1 MSINVNQFDR
11 MLKHATNPNAAEE
24 LLNRSPVKTIKP
36 GEFASG
42 AGPEVSVKEYRQ
54 LKVGVACIVARHT
67 RNPELQV
74 HIAKRDKRLA
84 VAEEFTRNEHLCP
97 AAVNIVRETFGRR
110 NEETGKLDER
120 GISPVFRT
128 RYNDLKDVVDTLA
141 TPYFGKGDEPVAER
155 CIEFIKEHGPET
167 GYTELFEGRDEK
179 VGFNVVQSSNL
190 EDMHLVLQAIP
201 AEHRGVALAR
211 WMCNARITDWSKTTW
226 EPILGLLN
234 NTVPAEREF
243 MGALNYLDS
252 ALNPSSHY
260 SLEESGAAQWTHVP
274 NTDCINMILDHT
286 SNEAFRAAALQ
297 YWDPSDEE
305 VTQVLD
311 RITSFEA
318 GSLNPVNKSY
328 KTDTID
334 QLTLKILDGQYR
346 FHPSLPLV
354 RNLIYVR
361 GGGVGRGDGVG
372 RFHWFA
378 NQVPL
383 TTVTKFLA
391 RCIQNRDISNWA
403 MTYGIAV
410 ALNTYGDPGDEFRD
424 LVFPVGG
431 SSRSGM
437 TPTFSYMEAI
447 CDGCSR
453 GSGWSDIGVNIE
465 TDEQVRKYLFNR
477 FTEAPRDFH
486 SALTA
491 EAMQYV
497 EDRFPDASRSLWST
511 ILDLWSD
518 WEDSFEE
525 LLDTAEVTAD
535 LEE

>member
-1 MSINVNQFDR
+1 MSINVEQFDR

-42 AGPEVSVKEYRQ
+42 TGPEVSVKEYRQ

-110 NEETGKLDER
+110 NEETGKIDER
-120 GISPVFRT
+120 GIASVFRA
-128 RYNDLKDVVDTLA
+128 RYNDLKDVVSTLA
-141 TPYFGKGDEPVAER
+141 TPHFGKDEELGAER
-155 CIEFIKEHGPET
+155 CIEFIKENGPET

-179 VGFNVVQSSNL
+179 VGFNVVQSSAL

-211 WMCNARITDWSKTTW
+211 WMRNAHITDWSKATW

-252 ALNPSSHY
+252 ALNTSCRH
-260 SLEESGAAQWTHVP
+260 SLEKSGDAQWTHVP
-274 NTDCINMILDHT
+274 NTNWINMVLKYT
-286 SNEAFRAAALQ
+286 SNEGFRAAALQ
-297 YWDPSDEE
+297 YWGPSDEE
-305 VTQVLD
+305 VTQVLS

-318 GSLNPVNKSY
+318 CSLNPVNKSY
-328 KTDTID
+328 KPDTID
-334 QLTLKILDGQYR
+334 QLTLKILDSQYR

-354 RNLIYVR
+354 RNLIESR
-361 GGGVGRGDGVG
+361 GGSVG

-391 RCIQNRDISNWA
+391 RCIQDRDINTWA
-403 MTYGIAV
+403 MTYGLAV

-424 LVFPVGG
+424 LVFPLVGG
-431 SSRSGM
+431 SSRRPG
-437 TPTFSYMEAI
+437 TRFTFSSMKAI
-447 CDGCSR
+447 YDGYSWS
-453 GSGWSDIGVNIE
+453 SGWIDIGVNIE
-465 TDEQVRKYLFNR
+465 TDAQVRKYLFNR

-486 SALTA
+486 FALTA
-491 EAMQYV
+491 EAMKYV

-525 LLDTAEVTAD
+525 MLDTAEVTAD